1 MLLSVAAAVLLTA
14 TGSAQNTEISSTDGL
29 RVQSST
35 SRWYD
40 LMSQTMPL
48 DRNGIR
54 LELPQYDGWYKYM
67 GPTHCFMDTNG
78 HAVYRMNTDTNT
90 NVETIE
96 EEYLE
101 WSSIDGKY
109 QLLWFINGDR
119 TGSIVTLPD
128 QLTGNHDRGFAIMY
142 DSPQSDESWA
152 PTTASPT
159 TASPTTASPTT
170 DIDAPTA
177 SGLRLSGYVW
187 SEPPEAGLVD
197 REHYCDGADYKFGVW
212 MGAGVYCPPD
222 DEINGWY
229 KNVGTDGNG
238 YYMYRKYIDSDSATP
253 TSQRAQYLEFLYAA
267 DVQGYVLR
275 MYLLQDLIPNRS
287 YGTMKGGLYEITWP
301 YLLQFPDHDSMF
313 VENPD
318 TDVRIRLDEPDSDE
332 TWTPSESPT
341 TASPTTAS
349 PTTASPTTA
358 SPTTASPTTA
368 SPTTASPT
376 TASPTTASPT

>member
-1 MLLSVAAAVLLTA
+1 MGAGVYCPPDD
-14 TGSAQNTEISSTDGL
+14 EI
-29 RVQSST
+29 
-35 SRWYD
+35 
-40 LMSQTMPL
+40 
-48 DRNGIR
+48 N
-54 LELPQYDGWYKYM
+54 GWYKNIGTDENGYYKYRKYIDSDSAT
-67 GPTHCFMDTNG
+67 PTWQ
-78 HAVYRMNTDTNT
+78 RSQ
-90 NVETIE
+90 
-96 EEYLE
+96 YLE
-101 WSSIDGKY
+101 FFHDDIRYGYVLRMYLMQDIYGNMPPGLYEITWPY
-109 QLLWFINGDR
+109 LLQF
-119 TGSIVTLPD
+119 PD
-128 QLTGNHDRGFAIMY
+128 HDSMFVENPDTDVRIRL
-142 DSPQSDESWA
+142 DEPDSDETWTPSESPTTA
-152 PTTASPT
+152 SPTTASPT